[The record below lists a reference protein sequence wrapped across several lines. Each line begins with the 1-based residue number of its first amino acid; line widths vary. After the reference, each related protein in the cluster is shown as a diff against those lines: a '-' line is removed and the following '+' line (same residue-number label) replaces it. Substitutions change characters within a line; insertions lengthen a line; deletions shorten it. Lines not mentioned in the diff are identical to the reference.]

1 MASDILLGIKVDGE
15 TGILGSFVLSL
26 ECVGYSGGLVN
37 MYLWLPGQHVRGED
51 KEMKCQGLRQILGSG
66 KVPVKVDEA

>member
-1 MASDILLGIKVDGE
+1 
-15 TGILGSFVLSL
+15 L
-26 ECVGYSGGLVN
+26 ECVGYSGRLVN